1 MEDTSLNGQQKHNNH
16 ARMLEEIDR
25 EQRLME
31 EQTGSNEGQDTF
43 SASIVE
49 ALNTQSN
56 PPETPLMSQE
66 ELEDEDPPRVN
77 WTAVICTLIVVVS
90 AMIMLCVA
98 KPWKNKNDK
107 DNAPVV
113 AAENTVS
120 DNNNPQDNK
129 VANTKQNAS
138 PEETPKAKEE
148 KTKPT
153 ETKTE
158 AKKPAKQTSSTL
170 PVMTVTKT
178 GTDNPY
184 NNIRL
189 IDASSRKLTSAEV
202 QQMTTEELGLSR
214 NAIYARHG
222 YQFNHKQLGEFFSK
236 QSWFKPTEIDR
247 NSIPFTDI
255 EVANINLIQKR
266 ERELQLGS
274 GK

>member
-158 AKKPAKQTSSTL
+158 AEKPAKQATSTL